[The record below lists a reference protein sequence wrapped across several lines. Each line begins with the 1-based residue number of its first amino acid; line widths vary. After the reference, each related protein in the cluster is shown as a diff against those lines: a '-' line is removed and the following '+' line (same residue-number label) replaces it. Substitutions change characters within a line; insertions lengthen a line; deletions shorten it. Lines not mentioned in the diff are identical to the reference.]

1 MTSTLRR
8 ALHGRPLLVAGIP
21 SSFTVTDKGT
31 DWHLKCQHCAARF
44 VMVKEAA
51 NDIGN
56 KLFLINH
63 ADKHRK
69 G

>member
-8 ALHGRPLLVAGIP
+8 AIRNRPLLVAGIP
-21 SSFTVTDKGT
+21 PSFTVTDKGT
-31 DWHLKCQHCAARF
+31 DWHMECQHCKQRF

-56 KLFLINH
+56 KLFLIKH